1 MTQREMY
8 SEIGAL
14 IGAIAQAF
22 SIPDADAITAVEQ
35 GRLSMAFSRD
45 GNGNP
50 FVTATFDGKVARIYQ
65 GAIKHPPKDISEAG
79 PPSEKAP

>member
-22 SIPDADAITAVEQ
+22 SIAEAEAIAAVEQ
-35 GRLSMAFSRD
+35 NRLSMEFGRD
-45 GNGNP
+45 ANGNP
-50 FVTATFDGKVARIYQ
+50 FVTATLGGKTARIYQ
-65 GAIKHPPKDISEAG
+65 GAIKRAPEAG
-79 PPSEKAP
+79 KTP

>member
-22 SIPDADAITAVEQ
+22 SITEAEAIAAAEQ
-35 GRLSMAFSRD
+35 NRLSMAFGRD
-45 GNGNP
+45 ANGNP
-50 FVTATFDGKVARIYQ
+50 FVTATLDGTSARIYQ
-65 GAIKHPPKDISEAG
+65 GAIKRDPAAKKD
-79 PPSEKAP
+79 

>member
-22 SIPDADAITAVEQ
+22 SITEAEAITAAEQ
-35 GRLSMAFSRD
+35 NRLAMAFGRD
-45 GNGNP
+45 ANGNP
-50 FVTATFDGKVARIYQ
+50 FVTATLDGKEARIYQ
-65 GAIKHPPKDISEAG
+65 GAIKHRAPPKT
-79 PPSEKAP
+79 P